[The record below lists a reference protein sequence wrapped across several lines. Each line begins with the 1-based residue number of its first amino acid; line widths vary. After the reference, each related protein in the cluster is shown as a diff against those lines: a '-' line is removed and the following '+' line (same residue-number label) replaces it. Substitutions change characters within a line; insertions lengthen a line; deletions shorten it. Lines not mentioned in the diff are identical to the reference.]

1 MSHETG
7 KAAIR
12 RGFDRRYIRYLA
24 GDGIDIGSG
33 DDPLSAYRELFPL
46 MRSCRSWDLAD
57 GDAMYLEGVANDTY
71 DFVHSSHCLEHL
83 NDSWIA
89 LANWIRVCKPGGYLV
104 ILLPDEDLYE
114 GGVWPSTWAGAG
126 HQWSFTIAKPLDG
139 ARKSWCPKSVN
150 LIGLLSLFLNRASI
164 LKIELLDAGFLYD
177 APRWIDQTRTVTGEC
192 AIEVVLK
199 KHGA

>member
-1 MSHETG
+1 MSYETG

-46 MRSCRSWDLAD
+46 MRSCRSWDRTD
-57 GDAMYLEGVANDTY
+57 GDAETMAGVPDETY

-83 NDSWIA
+83 SDPTAA
-89 LANWIRVCKPGGYLV
+89 LHNWVRVCKPDGYLLITV
-104 ILLPDEDLYE
+104 PDENLYE
-114 GGVWPSTWAGAG
+114 GGVWPSTWAGDG
-126 HQWSFTIAKPLDG
+126 HKWSFTIYKTV
-139 ARKSWCPKSVN
+139 SWAPKSIN
-150 LIGLLSLFLNRASI
+150 LLDLFRSALVSI
-164 LKIELLDAGFLYD
+164 LKIELLDAGFLYE
-177 APRWIDQTRTVTGEC
+177 APRFDQTRTVTGEC